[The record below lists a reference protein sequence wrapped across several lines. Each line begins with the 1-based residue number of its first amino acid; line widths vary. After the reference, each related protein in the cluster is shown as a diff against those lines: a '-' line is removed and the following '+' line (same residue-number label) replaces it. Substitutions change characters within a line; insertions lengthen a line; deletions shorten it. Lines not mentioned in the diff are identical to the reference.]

1 MGYHERSSSPVYSS
15 SFSCPRPELNPLCI
29 DSELW
34 LMAEH
39 RIFEILCS
47 VQPALA
53 SEQKRHDVIS
63 YIMRLIKAHYS
74 TEVFAVGSVPLKT
87 YLPDG
92 DIDLTILSH
101 QDVEEELA
109 KGVLEILQGHEH
121 DSRFEIKNIQYIEAK
136 VKILKLL
143 VNNISVDISFNQM
156 EGLSALCF
164 LEQIDQIVGKN
175 HLLKRSIILI
185 KSWCY
190 YESRTLGA
198 FHGLFSTYALE
209 ILILHLF
216 NLFHSSL
223 EGPLAVL
230 YKFLDYYSSFDW
242 DKYVISID
250 GVISISSLPNI
261 VAERPAQAGSLLL
274 MPDFLRYCKE
284 TYAVPVKALD
294 RGMQQ
299 FTVKSINIVDPLK
312 ENNNL
317 GRSVHRGNFYRI
329 NFALSYGAQKL
340 REVLTGPGERVG
352 RGLENF
358 FSNTLERNGMG
369 ERPDADVPVPPFG
382 TGRYEGIDLDSD
394 HVRWCHSGLL
404 QGQLYHRYKLPDY
417 FHQLPLL
424 PPRALS
430 RSSGDA
436 LPGSLQNMQN
446 IFQHRV
452 TKAFLQRGQPMLFPC
467 PAPRCSTPFERP
479 RGTGTFIPDKAFYQE
494 ISKARN
500 QLFKPQYRPSV
511 VTNQV
516 EARGSSNPA
525 VKTPSDSSSPTSE
538 LTPSVAGNQ
547 VESSVTPT
555 DEETTE
561 LEKVD
566 IPGERVAREGAG
578 AVKKEECQLKSEDFP
593 PLTKLGLS
601 KLKSFVTPTDEK
613 ATELEK
619 VDIPGERV
627 AREGAKGAG
636 RKGECQF
643 KSDDFPP
650 LTKLSLS
657 KTKP

>member
-121 DSRFEIKNIQYIEAK
+121 DSRFE

-164 LEQIDQIVGKN
+164 LEQ
-175 HLLKRSIILI
+175 
-185 KSWCY
+185 
-190 YESRTLGA
+190 
-198 FHGLFSTYALE
+198 
-209 ILILHLF
+209 
-216 NLFHSSL
+216 
-223 EGPLAVL
+223 VL

-479 RGTGTFIPDKAFYQE
+479 RGTGTFIPDKVSLDSA
-494 ISKARN
+494 I
-500 QLFKPQYRPSV
+500 YRPSV

-516 EARGSSNPA
+516 EARGSSNPGNSTNSNLIDLGHDNFPLLPSTKNPSALADNLLCQPVGVFTNANNCSTSSMGAA

>member
-164 LEQIDQIVGKN
+164 LEQ
-175 HLLKRSIILI
+175 
-185 KSWCY
+185 
-190 YESRTLGA
+190 
-198 FHGLFSTYALE
+198 
-209 ILILHLF
+209 
-216 NLFHSSL
+216 
-223 EGPLAVL
+223 
-230 YKFLDYYSSFDW
+230 
-242 DKYVISID
+242 
-250 GVISISSLPNI
+250 
-261 VAERPAQAGSLLL
+261 RPAQAGSLLL

-317 GRSVHRGNFYRI
+317 GRSVHRG
-329 NFALSYGAQKL
+329 
-340 REVLTGPGERVG
+340 
-352 RGLENF
+352 
-358 FSNTLERNGMG
+358 M
-369 ERPDADVPVPPFG
+369 
-382 TGRYEGIDLDSD
+382 
-394 HVRWCHSGLL
+394 W
-404 QGQLYHRYKLPDY
+404 
-417 FHQLPLL
+417 
-424 PPRALS
+424 
-430 RSSGDA
+430 
-436 LPGSLQNMQN
+436 
-446 IFQHRV
+446 
-452 TKAFLQRGQPMLFPC
+452 
-467 PAPRCSTPFERP
+467 
-479 RGTGTFIPDKAFYQE
+479 FIQQ
-494 ISKARN
+494 S
-500 QLFKPQYRPSV
+500 
-511 VTNQV
+511 
-516 EARGSSNPA
+516 
-525 VKTPSDSSSPTSE
+525 
-538 LTPSVAGNQ
+538 
-547 VESSVTPT
+547 
-555 DEETTE
+555 
-561 LEKVD
+561 
-566 IPGERVAREGAG
+566 
-578 AVKKEECQLKSEDFP
+578 
-593 PLTKLGLS
+593 
-601 KLKSFVTPTDEK
+601 
-613 ATELEK
+613 
-619 VDIPGERV
+619 
-627 AREGAKGAG
+627 
-636 RKGECQF
+636 
-643 KSDDFPP
+643 
-650 LTKLSLS
+650 
-657 KTKP
+657 

>member
-1 MGYHERSSSPVYSS
+1 MFIVS
-15 SFSCPRPELNPLCI
+15 
-29 DSELW
+29 
-34 LMAEH
+34 
-39 RIFEILCS
+39 
-47 VQPALA
+47 
-53 SEQKRHDVIS
+53 
-63 YIMRLIKAHYS
+63 
-74 TEVFAVGSVPLKT
+74 
-87 YLPDG
+87 
-92 DIDLTILSH
+92 
-101 QDVEEELA
+101 
-109 KGVLEILQGHEH
+109 
-121 DSRFEIKNIQYIEAK
+121 
-136 VKILKLL
+136 
-143 VNNISVDISFNQM
+143 
-156 EGLSALCF
+156 
-164 LEQIDQIVGKN
+164 QIDQIVGKN

-261 VAERPAQAGSLLL
+261 VERPAQAGSLLL